1 MRTCLTEID
10 MSLPC
15 FRIVAVIAL
24 LALAAVPEATRAEVR
39 VWRLGG
45 DGEDWRANEFNSS
58 ALDFGGAGSIEI
70 LGFASDDNIAQRLVW
85 SEGSPRDYISERASA
100 LIWDSLTLKRSNA
113 PLVDGDVNTSSD
125 DRFKR
130 FGASQEGHRFFIDLG
145 APFPVRRF
153 LFFPRQSG
161 ADDSGRPYSSDF
173 IRSYQVRV
181 SDGDSYNEENPPRP
195 IYDLITRVEFTREDS
210 ADVVFPLQVVRF
222 LQMQVLSTNP
232 FEIAEF
238 QLFGSGFAPRATYLS
253 KVVDLGEAANYS
265 KIEWDFERLRREE
278 DVVIIDS
285 LANAELSIR
294 MRTGADQTP
303 LVYHEIVNR
312 FTNEQVEVSENAY
325 NSLPSDLRGV
335 VEEDLDGWSTW
346 SAPLSDSPSRVGLPS
361 PRQFFQLEV
370 SMESLGILEG
380 LRLKTV
386 DIEYFVP
393 PLANGVLGEVS
404 LLEEPAPPGDVT
416 IAPAGVFARFAYDI
430 LADVDDTSVGFNALR
445 IFTSESEPKLV
456 DFLVGDPPESV
467 VPDSIAEEPGSLV
480 LFFPSRRVVSRAG
493 GTLRVIFD
501 AQVFVQGSVFNA
513 EVFDTDGEDSPQVVL
528 PGDANPEV
536 LTNRLQVLTSDES
549 ARDLLPFFEVT
560 PKAFSPNGDGVNDL
574 SNINVTLVQL
584 VLPVD
589 VDVEVFNLAG
599 RRVRSLFSG
608 EEIIGAHSWSWNG
621 RGDNGEVVPPGIYL
635 VAVRVGA
642 GREILVR
649 TGTIALAY

>member
-10 MSLPC
+10 LSSPC

-24 LALAAVPEATRAEVR
+24 LALAAVPEATRAEVK

-85 SEGSPRDYISERASA
+85 NEGSPRDYISERASA

-195 IYDLITRVEFTREDS
+195 IYDLISRVEFTREDS

-253 KVVDLGEAANYS
+253 NVVDLGEAANYS

-278 DVVIIDS
+278 DAVIIDS

-303 LVYHEIVNR
+303 LMYHEIVNR

-346 SAPLSDSPSRVGLPS
+346 SAPLSESPSRVDLPS

-380 LRLKTV
+380 LRLKSV

-467 VPDSIAEEPGSLV
+467 VPDSIAEEPGSLA

-621 RGDNGEVVPPGIYL
+621 SGDNGEVVPPGIYL

-642 GREILVR
+642 GRENLVR